1 METNQLKIAA
11 TQMASVPGDFLKN
24 REIISKFVE
33 KASLQRADIIITPEL
48 SNVGY
53 DLTILRNIGYNF
65 QEEAKYYG
73 KLASDYNI
81 TLLAG
86 LLEETD
92 GKLFNSLFVF
102 SPQSEITTVYRKI
115 NLFPLSKESEVFQ
128 HGTGPIAI
136 TVGDFK
142 IGLSICYDIRFPE
155 LFRAYV
161 EENCD
166 ALIVSSAF
174 PFPRLEH
181 WQTLLKAHA
190 ILNQSWVIASN
201 RVGKDVGA
209 PFLGH
214 SCFIDPWGQVTSTF
228 TDKEEDILVDTIDL
242 ARVNEVRKK
251 ICAFSDRQAYFG
263 KVN

>member
-1 METNQLKIAA
+1 MENNQLKIAA
-11 TQMASVPGDFLKN
+11 TQMASVPGDFMKN

-33 KASLQRADIIITPEL
+33 KASLLGADIIITPEL

-65 QEEAKYYG
+65 QEEISYY
-73 KLASDYNI
+73 KELASIYKI

-86 LLEETD
+86 LLEESD
-92 GKLFNSLFVF
+92 GTLYNSLFVF
-102 SPQSEITTVYRKI
+102 NPNGEIKTVYRKI

-128 HGTGPIAI
+128 HGTKPVTI

-155 LFRAYV
+155 LFKAYA
-161 EENCD
+161 EEDCQ

-190 ILNQSWVIASN
+190 IMNQSWVIASN
-201 RVGKDVGA
+201 RIGKDVGA

-228 TDKEEDILVDTIDL
+228 TDKEEDILIDTIDL
-242 ARVNEVRKK
+242 ARVQEVRKK
-251 ICAFSDRQAYFG
+251 ICAFSDRKEYYG